1 MTPLDVLAEALTWLV
16 PDPRGPK
23 GWMFLAAACGITGL
37 GLALFLA
44 WRHLTGDY
52 SPQNLDLLALPM
64 LLAALSIISAVVAAI
79 QSPHL
84 RRASRF
90 WIVISLLSLA
100 SPWLTIYA
108 RAWFAA

>member
-1 MTPLDVLAEALTWLV
+1 MTPFEILAEALTWLV

-23 GWMFLAAACGITGL
+23 GWMFLAAACGVAGL
-37 GLALFLA
+37 GSALFLV

-64 LLAALSIISAVVAAI
+64 LLACFSLISAVVAGI
-79 QSPHL
+79 QSPQL
-84 RRASRF
+84 RPASRF
-90 WIVISLLSLA
+90 WIATSLLSLA